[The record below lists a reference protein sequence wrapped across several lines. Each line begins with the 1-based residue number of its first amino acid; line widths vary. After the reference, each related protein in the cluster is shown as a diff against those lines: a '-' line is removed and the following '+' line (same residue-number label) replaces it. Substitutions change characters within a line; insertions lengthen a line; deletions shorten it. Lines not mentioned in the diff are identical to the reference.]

1 MGSIAS
7 TVRGDDEVQVVAR
20 TRSPSHDDGVE
31 RTWFERF
38 DFLYPDILFEI
49 EGAADLLEE
58 RPFSLE
64 NLQLDDSD
72 FEIDVTRNMFDNE
85 AERGERLERERVD
98 IMEVIEAFEAAEII
112 AGLSTRRAS
121 LSACDRE
128 ILCALGDGASCAECG
143 RDFSTE
149 GLVWKVH
156 YSNCGSCSVSICPA
170 CYLAVPM
177 RNGKMC
183 GCCGEWHCD
192 HCFYD
197 HEVETGYID
206 E

>member
-121 LSACDRE
+121 LSACDPGKLE
-128 ILCALGDGASCAECG
+128 IIAHTRKGES
-143 RDFSTE
+143 RK
-149 GLVWKVH
+149 KV
-156 YSNCGSCSVSICPA
+156 SLEQKSSLRTTTV
-170 CYLAVPM
+170 
-177 RNGKMC
+177 
-183 GCCGEWHCD
+183 
-192 HCFYD
+192 
-197 HEVETGYID
+197 
-206 E
+206 